1 MLILPNV
8 YAYFGLGPLIPII
21 GSAFWAL
28 FGLIIALLGIFF
40 YPFKLLINKIKKR
53 KSDDKK
59 NQ

>member
-28 FGLIIALLGIFF
+28 FGLIIALLEFF